1 MVWLLFVPASKTR
14 YTGKANVI
22 VTVIFKDA
30 QLLHVNVKCLTYT
43 TLLHISSSGMSLH
56 VQFQTAVFLTTNR
69 WRSFAKTAGIVAP
82 IVNLIYWIS
91 IFLLVVNRI

>member
-1 MVWLLFVPASKTR
+1 MRLMVWLLFAPASKTR
-14 YTGKANVI
+14 YTGKAN
-22 VTVIFKDA
+22 VIFKDA

-56 VQFQTAVFLTTNR
+56 VQFQTADFLTTNR

-82 IVNLIYWIS
+82 IVN
-91 IFLLVVNRI
+91 